1 MNIRYAKSV
10 CWLIPNLF
18 KSRQTMFNIPFKTN
32 NVTQLS
38 VKGLIITLGIVY
50 GDLGTSPLYT
60 MQAILSTTAT
70 PTTVFILGALSCIF
84 WTLTLQTTV
93 KYVLIALRANNN
105 GEGGIFSLFTLIKK
119 KSKWTFVIAIIGA
132 CALLGDGVITPSIT
146 VTSAIEGLRI
156 FYPDIHVVFFVI
168 LILSAIFFSQQ
179 FGTSSLGKYFGP
191 VMVVW
196 FSMLAIFG
204 VIHLWANPWVLKAIN
219 PYYAFRIIADNPHT
233 LLLLGAVFL
242 CTTGAEALYSDLGQ
256 CGMKNIRIS
265 WAFVKTSLLLNYF
278 GQGAW
283 ILAHLKAG
291 TAITVNPFFAL
302 MPHWFIPIGIM
313 IATLA
318 AIIASQALITGSF
331 SIVSEAISLNY
342 FPKIRIKYPTN
353 LKGQMYIPLIN
364 WTLYVCCLFIVFYFQ
379 NSLAMQSAY
388 GLSITIAMLMTTL
401 LLTNYLYKRI
411 PFYLLVLMSF
421 TFLVIETTFLSAN
434 LLKLFTGGWVS
445 VLLTGSFISVMYVWY
460 RGENILKKFISLRP
474 VSVYKDIIALLS
486 ADTTVAKYTTQ
497 LVYLTQSGKASEI
510 ENKIAYSILNG
521 QPKRADV
528 YWFLHVETV
537 DNPHT
542 LEYDVTEIIA
552 EKILHVN
559 IRLGFKVEPKINLY
573 FNRILDDLVKS
584 NQADI
589 VSRYPS
595 LRKYAIR
602 SDFRYLLIEDVQI
615 KDYDFSFSRQII
627 MNYYLFLKKIIVNDA
642 KALGLDSTRVE
653 TESIP
658 LLSYMLL
665 PDPDPNQLL
674 AKQPIVPEGYSSTQV
689 SIERVNPTV

>member
-1 MNIRYAKSV
+1 
-10 CWLIPNLF
+10 
-18 KSRQTMFNIPFKTN
+18 MFNIPFKTN
-32 NVTQLS
+32 DVTQLS

-60 MQAILSTTAT
+60 MQAILSTTVS
-70 PTTVFILGALSCIF
+70 PTSVFVLGALSCIF

-93 KYVLIALRANNN
+93 KYVIIALRANNN
-105 GEGGIFSLFTLIKK
+105 GEGGIFSLFTLIKN
-119 KSKWTFVIAIIGA
+119 KSKWTFIIAIIGA

-146 VTSAIEGLRI
+146 VTSAIEGLKI

-191 VMVVW
+191 VMVIW
-196 FSMLAIFG
+196 FSMLAVFG
-204 VIHLWANPWVLKAIN
+204 IIHLWSNPWVLKAVN
-219 PYYAFRIIADNPHT
+219 PYYAFRIISDHPHA

-256 CGMKNIRIS
+256 CGMKNIRLS
-265 WAFVKTSLLLNYF
+265 WAFVKASLLLNYF

-283 ILAHLKAG
+283 ILAHLKQDAV
-291 TAITVNPFFAL
+291 ITVNPFFAL
-302 MPHWFIPIGIM
+302 MPHWFIPVGII

-353 LKGQMYIPLIN
+353 LKGQVYIPLIN
-364 WTLYVCCLFIVFYFQ
+364 WTLYICCMFIVFYFQ
-379 NSLAMQSAY
+379 NSASMQSAY

-401 LLTNYLYKRI
+401 LLTSYMYKRI
-411 PFYLLVLMSF
+411 PFYLVALMSI

-445 VLLTGSFISVMYVWY
+445 ILLTSIFISVMYIWY
-460 RGENILKKFISLRP
+460 RGENILKNFISLRP
-474 VSVYKDIIALLS
+474 VDVYKNIIASLS
-486 ADTTVAKYTTQ
+486 ADTRVAKYSTQ
-497 LVYLTQSGKASEI
+497 LVYITQSDKASEI
-510 ENKIAYSILNG
+510 ENKIAYSILSNH
-521 QPKRADV
+521 PKRADV

-573 FNRILDDLVKS
+573 FNRILDDLVTSK
-584 NQADI
+584 QADI

-595 LRKYAIR
+595 LREYAIR
-602 SDFRYLLIEDVQI
+602 CDFRYLLIEDVQI
-615 KDYDFSFSRQII
+615 KDYDFSFSKQLI

-642 KALGLDSTRVE
+642 KALGLDATKVE
-653 TESIP
+653 IESIP
-658 LLSYMLL
+658 LLSYILL
-665 PDPDPNQLL
+665 PDLDPGQIL
-674 AKQPIVPEGYSSTQV
+674 AKKQIESKGYSNSQV
-689 SIERVNPTV
+689 SIRRVDPV